1 VACYTN
7 IMSYLYSFTPE
18 IVPYLQAIERAR
30 AEVSL
35 TVLPPALAERIR
47 LRARVQSTHISTQ
60 IEGNRLSMIE
70 AEQVLIEG
78 RVIPGRERDTLEVK
92 LTFQGLEQVETWVE
106 AGQPVTEEIIRKLH
120 ARDLLTLWV
129 SQGCLEISS
138 NARKTRRYRLSAE

>member
-1 VACYTN
+1 
-7 IMSYLYSFTPE
+7 
-18 IVPYLQAIERAR
+18 
-30 AEVSL
+30 
-35 TVLPPALAERIR
+35 
-47 LRARVQSTHISTQ
+47 
-60 IEGNRLSMIE
+60 
-70 AEQVLIEG
+70 VLIEG

-120 ARDLLTLWV
+120 ACDLLTLWV